1 LDARGLFRR
10 QQRNA
15 RVRRNPSSATP
26 AKRASTC
33 REARM
38 SLRSGRERI
47 LQAVTFELS
56 GLAIVVPIHALLS
69 DARADASAL
78 LVASLAVIVAL
89 WSPLFNAVFDRI
101 DLALSGRLASDRPH
115 RLRLVHAAML
125 ELSALG
131 VTVPVV
137 MHLGGYGFRDALFF
151 DMALTVFY
159 TLYAYV
165 FHLAYDRLR
174 PVAIA

>member
-1 LDARGLFRR
+1 M
-10 QQRNA
+10 
-15 RVRRNPSSATP
+15 
-26 AKRASTC
+26 RAA
-33 REARM
+33 ARM
-38 SLRSGRERI
+38 S
-47 LQAVTFELS
+47 A
-56 GLAIVVPIHALLS
+56 LA
-69 DARADASAL
+69 
-78 LVASLAVIVAL
+78 
-89 WSPLFNAVFDRI
+89 
-101 DLALSGRLASDRPH
+101 ALSSSQGEHRYRRRLRLASDRPH

>member
-1 LDARGLFRR
+1 
-10 QQRNA
+10 
-15 RVRRNPSSATP
+15 
-26 AKRASTC
+26 
-33 REARM
+33 
-38 SLRSGRERI
+38 
-47 LQAVTFELS
+47 
-56 GLAIVVPIHALLS
+56 
-69 DARADASAL
+69 
-78 LVASLAVIVAL
+78 
-89 WSPLFNAVFDRI
+89 
-101 DLALSGRLASDRPH
+101 
-115 RLRLVHAAML
+115 ML